1 MTTPVEFAERC
12 EAAAADL
19 ALALAHEP
27 DDRVAASLEQTR
39 ANLEAKLSKVF
50 EVADAAAVA
59 KMFVAAVVAR
69 RREIEAAGETPRAM
83 KN

>member
-12 EAAAADL
+12 AAAAAEV
-19 ALALAHEP
+19 ALAFAGES
-27 DDRVAASLEQTR
+27 DEKVAASLAAMR

-50 EVADAAAVA
+50 ADVDAATVA

-69 RREIEAAGETPRAM
+69 RREIEAFPETRRPAS
-83 KN
+83 

>member
-1 MTTPVEFAERC
+1 MTTPAKFAERC
-12 EAAAADL
+12 AAAAADL

-50 EVADAAAVA
+50 VVADAATVA
-59 KMFVAAVVAR
+59 EMFVAAVVAR
-69 RREIEAAGETPRAM
+69 RREIEAAGEMPPTVL
-83 KN
+83 N

>member
-12 EAAAADL
+12 AAAAADL

-27 DDRVAASLEQTR
+27 DDRVATSLEQMR

-50 EVADAAAVA
+50 ANADAVTVA

-69 RREIEAAGETPRAM
+69 RREIEKGIR
-83 KN
+83 K